1 MTLLDRYIGKQ
12 FLVTFSFAILSFLSL
27 FIVLDL
33 VENIDRFLEYGV
45 SIAMVA
51 GYYANSIPEIILL
64 TSPVAVLLSSL
75 YITGRLA
82 AQSELSAIFAAGVS
96 LGRLLYPFAAIA
108 TLISLVNLVN
118 TGWILP
124 ISSAEK
130 SDFLETHLGKN
141 SEKTSEDTNIHILES
156 SDRIITIS
164 DFDQESAMSTGV
176 TIETFSSSA
185 ITERID
191 AEQMYFDDRTQKWI
205 LEQTTTRTFL
215 PDTTRYRTSE
225 GKDTLELSLTPASLR
240 EYNLRPEEMNIVQ
253 HYTYIRD
260 KRHAGFPGLDEAIIA
275 LHSRITI
282 PLASLIIILI
292 GVPLSTRKK
301 RSGLALEA
309 GVSIFIG
316 FLYLGLQKTLSSV
329 GDSGALNPILAA
341 WIPNIIF
348 LATGLK
354 LYRSSSH

>member
-12 FLVTFSFAILSFLSL
+12 FLVTFSFAILSFISL

-45 SIAMVA
+45 TITMVA
-51 GYYANSIPEIILL
+51 GYYGNSIPEIILL

-96 LGRLLYPFAAIA
+96 LRRFLYPFAAIA
-108 TLISLVNLVN
+108 ACISCINLVN

-124 ISSAEK
+124 LSSAEK
-130 SDFLETHLGKN
+130 SDFLEHHLGKN
-141 SEKTSEDTNIHILES
+141 SEQANEDTNIHILES
-156 SDRIITIS
+156 SNRIITIN
-164 DFDQESAMSTGV
+164 DFDQETTISKGV
-176 TIETFSSSA
+176 TIETFSGSA

-191 AEQMYFDDRTQKWI
+191 AEEMFFDSKQKRWV
-205 LEQTTTRTFL
+205 LEHATTRTFL
-215 PDTTRYRTSE
+215 PDTTLYQTSE
-225 GKDTLELSLTPASLR
+225 VNDTMQLSLTPESLR

-260 KRHAGFPGLDEAIIA
+260 KRHAGFPGLDDAIIA

-282 PLASLIIILI
+282 PLASLIIIFI

-309 GVSIFIG
+309 GISIFIG
-316 FLYLGLQKTLSSV
+316 FLYLGLQKTLSSI
-329 GDSGALNPILAA
+329 GDSGALNPVLAA

-348 LATGLK
+348 LAAGLK